1 VRAPTPLRPAGSGVP
16 SSLVRR
22 FDRISPLLAG
32 LVAATLWWAFGTARK
47 LPALEAMVPRGTLD
61 YFTYYRPNAHYA
73 FARLAAGEIPLW
85 NPQQGLGLPF
95 LATLQTGVLYPPN
108 WLHVFLPTQLA
119 FAVLAAAH
127 LGLAAGLA
135 TALARA
141 LGATGWGAL
150 AAGLLFGGSNWL
162 LGALW
167 SPSTLYSAA
176 WLPGVLLAIERIV
189 ERPGPGRVAALAG
202 AVAMQALTGWPYVL
216 LMTCLAAALFAGGA
230 LIEVGLREGR
240 IPVSRALAL
249 AAGALAGALLAAP
262 QLLPAAELVS
272 HSSRALGVLAS
283 EQTVMLTAQHD
294 PAYFVTVLLGRGV
307 NDGVPGA
314 LALPLAAF
322 ALSLRGPRRTRLALL
337 LGVGAFGLLVSFPLH
352 VPLYGWLRELPLAG
366 DFRFP
371 FRYRLLSTLA
381 LSVAAGVG
389 VTKVASLVAR
399 GPRLQ
404 QAVAAGLA
412 VVAVALQSGVI
423 LGAALPFPREA
434 SWPRPPGVD
443 ALLQAL
449 LARGAGAGRL
459 HWQYAEGRAW
469 GDKIGQMEG
478 LRVTHDLEPLTPA
491 PTARFLNFLETGSAE
506 TIDARDLKHRK
517 ASAEPSQRAAEGGY
531 LGEVP
536 FFGRVGLPAEP
547 SRVRLFDVA
556 SVRFVLANEP
566 PAWLAERYPRLRELG
581 TRPAVFENPDVLP
594 RAYRVTRAEAEPPLP
609 EQALARLVA
618 ADFDARR
625 SALLDAPPPALL
637 LAAAMAADADA
648 GTTSLERD
656 EPEHQVIRTRG
667 EQPAALVLTDAYY
680 PGWEATVD
688 GVPAPILRAN
698 TVFRAVAV
706 PAGEHV
712 VEMRY
717 RPRPFRLGVALAL
730 GTLVAGAACAGV
742 LAWRRRSTA

>member
-1 VRAPTPLRPAGSGVP
+1 
-16 SSLVRR
+16 VRR

-32 LVAATLWWAFGTARK
+32 LVAAALWWAFGTVRR
-47 LPALEAMVPRGTLD
+47 LPALEAAVPLGTFD
-61 YFTYYRPNAHYA
+61 FFAYYRPNAHYA
-73 FARLAAGEIPLW
+73 FTRLAAGEIPLW

-108 WLHVFLPTQLA
+108 WLQVLLPTQLA
-119 FAVLAAAH
+119 FALLAAAH

-135 TALARA
+135 AALARA

-162 LGALW
+162 LGTLW

-216 LMTCLAAALFAGGA
+216 LMTGLAAALFAGGA

-240 IPVSRALAL
+240 MPVSRTLAL

-262 QLLPAAELVS
+262 QLLPAAELVDY
-272 HSSRALGVLAS
+272 SSRALGVLDAH
-283 EQTVMLTAQHD
+283 QTMLRTAQHD

-307 NDGVPGA
+307 NDGVPGV

-322 ALSLRGPRRTRLALL
+322 ALRLRGPRRTRLALL

-389 VTKVASLVAR
+389 VTQVASLVAR

-412 VVAVALQSGVI
+412 VAAVALQSGVI
-423 LGAALPFPREA
+423 LGATLPFPREA

-459 HWQYAEGRAW
+459 HWQHDEELAW
-469 GDKIGQMEG
+469 IDKIGQMEK

-506 TIDARDLKHRK
+506 TIDARDLKRRE
-517 ASAEPSQRAAEGGY
+517 APVEPSRRATEGGY
-531 LGEVP
+531 LGTIP

-547 SRVRLFDVA
+547 SRNRLFDLA

-566 PAWLAERYPRLRELG
+566 PPWLAERYPRLWELG
-581 TRPAVFENPDVLP
+581 ARPAVFENPNALA
-594 RAYRVTRAEAEPPLP
+594 RTYRVTRAEPEPARP
-609 EQALARLVA
+609 EQALARLTA
-618 ADFDARR
+618 PDFDVRS
-625 SALLDAPPPALL
+625 SALLDLPPETLL
-637 LAAAMAADADA
+637 RTDADA
-648 GTTSLERD
+648 GDIGASVVERD
-656 EPEHQVIRTRG
+656 EPEHQVVRTRG
-667 EQPAALVLTDAYY
+667 ERPAALVLTDAYF

-688 GVPAPILRAN
+688 GAPAPILRAN

-717 RPRPFRLGVALAL
+717 RPRPFRLGVALSL
-730 GTLVAGAACAGV
+730 GTLVAGAACAAALV
-742 LAWRRRSTA
+742 WRRRSTA